1 MMMNEKQL
9 NHSVN
14 SLFEFA
20 SHLHGLTTQLIENEK
35 KNIISILRHLKKE
48 ASLWTASNLHPIAQC
63 CAHMYHTSDKIKM

>member
-35 KNIISILRHLKKE
+35 KKHNFYLKAFKKGGILVDSIQLAPYCTMLCSHVSHFR
-48 ASLWTASNLHPIAQC
+48 
-63 CAHMYHTSDKIKM
+63 

>member
-20 SHLHGLTTQLIENEK
+20 SHLHGHGLTTQLIENEK
-35 KNIISILRHLKKE
+35 K
-48 ASLWTASNLHPIAQC
+48 T
-63 CAHMYHTSDKIKM
+63 